1 MKFKSLILT
10 AIAAGMMITSCSG
23 PGEGRSLEEI
33 KNPTT
38 SDSIANLLGQMYASD
53 YWKNCM
59 GDSTLMS
66 REARDSYLQGI
77 REALKNQGKDNSYI
91 EGYILGLHFIQ
102 YTSQFKDEYGT
113 DVNLND
119 ILQGIAYGLRN
130 DSIVDFGAVSG
141 ELNKITTRLHL
152 EKDKKDHRMAVENLR
167 KYATSN
173 GMTKYSDDLYGK
185 ILKEGQGANLTKGDM
200 VECQIMLS
208 DESGKRIT
216 VPLPNEVTIE
226 KPDDNVFQLAL
237 TKLKDGGAGDF
248 ASNGYAV
255 FGVHSSKFNVAPD
268 QTLVIHISV
277 KKIAGKKA
285 QPADET
291 PKSSG
296 ADGNVEIKPAK

>member
-1 MKFKSLILT
+1 
-10 AIAAGMMITSCSG
+10 
-23 PGEGRSLEEI
+23 
-33 KNPTT
+33 
-38 SDSIANLLGQMYASD
+38 
-53 YWKNCM
+53 M

-66 REARDSYLQGI
+66 REARDSYLQGV
-77 REALKNQGKDNSYI
+77 RDALKNQGKDDSYI

-119 ILQGIAYGLRN
+119 ILKGMAFGLRN
-130 DSIVDFGAVSG
+130 DSIVDFGAVSA
-141 ELNKITTRLHL
+141 ELNKITTRLQMD
-152 EKDKKDHRMAVENLR
+152 KDKKDHQMAVENLK

-185 ILKEGQGANLTKGDM
+185 ILKEGQGNYLAKGDM
-200 VECQIMLS
+200 IECQIMLS
-208 DESGKRIT
+208 DASGKRIS

-255 FGVHSSKFNVAPD
+255 FGVHSSKYNVAPD

-277 KKIAGKKA
+277 KKIAGKQT
-285 QPADET
+285 QPADGT
-291 PKSSG
+291 PKSPE
-296 ADGNVEIKPAK
+296 AEGNVEIKPAK